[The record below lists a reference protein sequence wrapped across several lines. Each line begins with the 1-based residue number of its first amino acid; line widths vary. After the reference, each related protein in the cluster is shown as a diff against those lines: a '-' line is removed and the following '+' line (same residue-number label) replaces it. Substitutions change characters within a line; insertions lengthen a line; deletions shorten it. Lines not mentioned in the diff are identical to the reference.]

1 MKLRLL
7 IFIVIIFTAK
17 SFSQKTIE
25 TYKLENRT
33 LVATINENN
42 EINFI
47 LDKNILLNT
56 INKEL
61 NEDFK
66 SFDEISLK
74 NETHKQENFEYY
86 YLELKSKK
94 SNKTFV
100 KWLIKRNNELYYE
113 DSEDEKYSSLNF
125 FVICE
130 GNENC
135 YPRLF
140 FDEEKYFWI
149 CRETP
154 ICVTEEESIKNPC
167 KQTTGFFSE

>member
-7 IFIVIIFTAK
+7 IFIVIIFTANC
-17 SFSQKTIE
+17 FSQKT
-25 TYKLENRT
+25 TKSYKLVNRT
-33 LVATINENN
+33 LIAKINENDR
-42 EINFI
+42 INFI

-56 INKEL
+56 INREL
-61 NEDFK
+61 DEAFK

-74 NETHKQENFEYY
+74 SETHKEENFKYY
-86 YLELKSKK
+86 YLELKSKT

-100 KWLIKRNNELYYE
+100 KWLINRNNELYYE
-113 DSEDEKYSSLNF
+113 NSDDEKYSSLNF

-135 YPRLF
+135 FPRLF
-140 FDEEKYFWI
+140 FNENKYFWI
-149 CRETP
+149 CRENP

-167 KQTTGFFSE
+167 KQTTGFFNE